1 MSPNLRRRA
10 LITLGGAL
18 SASSVLAQA
27 PAWREISPRER
38 VRQRHFPN
46 VELTAHDGRTV
57 QFYEDLI
64 KDKTVLINFMYVNCT
79 DGGCPVT
86 THTLAKV
93 RKLLGERV
101 GRDVFIYSIT
111 LDPENDTLADL
122 RKYAK
127 SHHADVPGWLFLRA
141 TRHDTEL
148 LRRKLGFYDRD
159 PVVDKDKSSHASM
172 IRYGNE
178 PRQRWAM
185 SSSLVPPQAIA
196 RVIGWVSEPS
206 QQRPESRMQSV

>member
-1 MSPNLRRRA
+1 MKPDLRRRA

-27 PAWREISPRER
+27 PVWKDVSPRER
-38 VRQRHFPN
+38 VRQKYFPD
-46 VELTAHDGRTV
+46 VELTTHEGKTV
-57 QFYEDLI
+57 RFYEDLI
-64 KDKTVLINFMYVNCT
+64 KDKTVLINFMYVNCG

-86 THTLAKV
+86 THTLTKV
-93 RKLLGERV
+93 HNLLGNRV
-101 GRDVFIYSIT
+101 GRDVFMYSIT
-111 LDPENDTLADL
+111 LDPENDSLAAL

-127 SHHADVPGWLFLRA
+127 SHHAALPGWLFLRA
-141 TRHDTEL
+141 SPRDTEV

-159 PVVDKDKSSHASM
+159 PAVDKDKSSHASM

-185 SSSLVPPQAIA
+185 SSSLVPPQSIA

-206 QQRPESRMQSV
+206 AEKA

>member
-1 MSPNLRRRA
+1 MKPDLRRRG

-18 SASSVLAQA
+18 SASSVLAQV
-27 PAWREISPRER
+27 PAWKDVDPRER
-38 VRQRHFPN
+38 IRQKYFPN
-46 VELTAHDGRTV
+46 VALTTHEGKLVRFYDDLIRDRTV
-57 QFYEDLI
+57 M
-64 KDKTVLINFMYVNCT
+64 INFMYVNCG

-93 RKLLGERV
+93 HKLLGDRV
-101 GRDVFIYSIT
+101 GRDVFMYSIT
-111 LDPENDTLADL
+111 LDPENDSPAAL

-127 SHHADVPGWLFLRA
+127 SHHADLPGWTFLRA
-141 TRHDTEL
+141 EPRDTEV

-159 PVVDKDKSSHASM
+159 PVVDRDKSSHASM
-172 IRYGNE
+172 VRYGNE

-185 SSSLVPPQAIA
+185 SSTLVPAQSIA

-206 QQRPESRMQSV
+206 TQKA